1 MATARFEW
9 DAAKDI
15 ANQHKH
21 GVDFTAAQFA
31 FADPHRVIA
40 ADTSHSER
48 EARFFCFGIVGG
60 GVITGPLHSPQRHH
74 SNSGRGILEKRQ
86 TNL

>member
-48 EARFFCFGIVGG
+48 EARFFCFGLVGG
-60 GVITGPLHSPQRHH
+60 GVITVRFTHR
-74 SNSGRGILEKRQ
+74 NGIIRILGAG
-86 TNL
+86 